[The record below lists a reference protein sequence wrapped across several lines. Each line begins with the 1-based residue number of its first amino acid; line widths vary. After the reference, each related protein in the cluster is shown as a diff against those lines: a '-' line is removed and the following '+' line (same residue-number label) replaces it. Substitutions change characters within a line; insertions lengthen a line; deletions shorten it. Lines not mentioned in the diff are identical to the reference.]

1 MTIDQLRALM
11 EEAARDL
18 VARAERPYP
27 VSVVLPLEQS
37 TKVIAL
43 DGFPDEDGA
52 RKDALSVIAARQMVP
67 NNASC
72 FGFLAEA
79 DGPGG
84 QELLVVVYG
93 ARQRG
98 GFVTGALLQDGGVGT
113 FAEPEPLEPAAMPFV
128 QPLQHAAD
136 TSSPPSGATSGL
148 PIISG

>member
-1 MTIDQLRALM
+1 M

-18 VARAERPYP
+18 VSRTQRPHP
-27 VSVVLPLEQS
+27 VTVVLPLEQS

-43 DGFPDEDGA
+43 DGFPDDDGA
-52 RKDALSVIAARQMVP
+52 RKDALSVVAARQMVP

-79 DGPGG
+79 DGQDG

-98 GFVTGALLQDGGVGT
+98 GFVTAAVLEDGGGL
-113 FAEPEPLEPAAMPFV
+113 AEFVEAESLEPSAMPFV

-136 TSSPPSGATSGL
+136 TSNPPGDAAPGL